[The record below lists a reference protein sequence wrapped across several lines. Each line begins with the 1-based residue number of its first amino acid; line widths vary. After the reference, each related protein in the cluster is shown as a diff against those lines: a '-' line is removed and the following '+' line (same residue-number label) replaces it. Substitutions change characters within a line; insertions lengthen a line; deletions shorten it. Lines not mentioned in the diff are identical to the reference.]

1 MNSNLRMQGLQDDLM
16 RTATE
21 LDELC
26 EALDGHALFLRHS
39 VHQADAQAMNGHVE
53 GLRDTACEM
62 RDIANAIDA

>member
-16 RTATE
+16 RSATE

-53 GLRDTACEM
+53 GLRGTACEM
-62 RDIANAIDA
+62 REIASAIEA

>member
-1 MNSNLRMQGLQDDLM
+1 MISNLRMQGLQDDLM

-26 EALDGHALFLRHS
+26 EALSGHALFLRDS
-39 VHQADAQAMNGHVE
+39 VHKADAQAMGGHVE

-62 RDIANAIDA
+62 RHIANSIEA

>member
-1 MNSNLRMQGLQDDLM
+1 MISNLRMQGLQHDLM

-39 VHQADAQAMNGHVE
+39 VHKADALAMDEHVD
-53 GLRDTACEM
+53 GLRGTACEM
-62 RDIANAIDA
+62 RDIANTIDA